1 MTKVLTIQQ
10 FLRFKI
16 WFFSIIC
23 LLIWSLLLW
32 QYFHGGIPGHHFLAD
47 KNMPLISN
55 FWGALFI
62 PPFVWFLMYRIQK
75 RLFERTDTIDF
86 PYTTLSAWVGALL
99 FGIAL
104 GLSIYYDFKILSG
117 NVPLILLVFALFIPT
132 YRAEYY
138 LGFVL
143 GLTWYIGGVLP
154 VVVGSVFLLFSA
166 FVHIYLR
173 KWILYI
179 CIYLKRGINK

>member
-1 MTKVLTIQQ
+1 MTKLLTIQQ

-23 LLIWSLLLW
+23 LLLWSLLLW

-47 KNMPLISN
+47 KNMPLVSN
-55 FWGALFI
+55 VWGALVI
-62 PPFVWFLMYRIQK
+62 PPFVWFLMNRIQK
-75 RLFERTDTIDF
+75 RLFERSDTIDF
-86 PYTTLSAWVGALL
+86 PKISLYAWFGALL
-99 FGIAL
+99 FGITL
-104 GLSIYYDFKILSG
+104 GLSIYYGFKTFSG
-117 NVPLILLVFALFIPT
+117 NVPLLLLVFALFFPT
-132 YRAEYY
+132 YKSEYF

-143 GLTWYIGGVLP
+143 GLTWFIGGVLP

-179 CIYLKRGINK
+179 YNYLKPGIN